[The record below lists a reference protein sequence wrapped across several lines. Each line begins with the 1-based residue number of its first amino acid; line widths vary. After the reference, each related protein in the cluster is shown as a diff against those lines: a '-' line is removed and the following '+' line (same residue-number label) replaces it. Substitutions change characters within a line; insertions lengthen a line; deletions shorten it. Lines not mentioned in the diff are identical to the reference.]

1 MGVGDMTTQSRALV
15 VEQLPQVV
23 TTKQA
28 QAFLIQLKGYMNMK
42 DPGVVL
48 DCSQVRQKN
57 APLVYMLLCCLEE
70 TLKRNGDVKLEALP
84 PAAMAVLNVTGVNR
98 VFEIYDTIPEA
109 LNSFL
114 EPRAVRRPQ
123 QIMDRR
129 FEYERESG
137 AGRSGS
143 AVEKV
148 AVRSGETNE
157 NLGILP
163 TATDL

>member
-1 MGVGDMTTQSRALV
+1 M
-15 VEQLPQVV
+15 
-23 TTKQA
+23 
-28 QAFLIQLKGYMNMK
+28 
-42 DPGVVL
+42 
-48 DCSQVRQKN
+48 N

-70 TLKRNGDVKLEALP
+70 TLKRNGDVKLAALP

-114 EPRAVRRPQ
+114 EPRAPRRPQ

-137 AGRSGS
+137 AGRSGPV
-143 AVEKV
+143 VEKV

-157 NLGILP
+157 NLGILA